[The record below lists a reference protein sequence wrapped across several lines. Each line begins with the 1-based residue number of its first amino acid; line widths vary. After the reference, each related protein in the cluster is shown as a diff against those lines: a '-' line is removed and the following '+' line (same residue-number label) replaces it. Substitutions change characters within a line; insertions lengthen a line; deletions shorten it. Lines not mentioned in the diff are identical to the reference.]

1 MGETGHCGGTP
12 HSCGSEP
19 AQLNILPDKS
29 GVPAETMRWICC
41 STKVRP
47 QGMHRWNTIARAA
60 ATIRPALN
68 CPAIVTKALFFIF
81 ARLTACRR
89 LTGTVV
95 PPLFFPVAPGR
106 K

>member
-41 STKVRP
+41 SIKIRP
-47 QGMHRWNTIARAA
+47 QGMHRWNTIAHAA
-60 ATIRPALN
+60 ATIPPALN
-68 CPAIVTKALFFIF
+68 CPAIFTKALFF
-81 ARLTACRR
+81 T
-89 LTGTVV
+89 
-95 PPLFFPVAPGR
+95 
-106 K
+106 